1 VPELPEVELY
11 RRLAERRALGRRIA
25 GVEANDAWYLKGGL
39 QAAEIVDALVGR
51 SLLRARRRGKLLLA
65 DLDPPPPADGEGVVA
80 PSTLGLR
87 FGMTGRL
94 VVDGMTGVD
103 GLLYSS
109 NQPLTRYDRFGLRF
123 EDGGDLRV
131 RDPRRLGG
139 VELDPDEERLG
150 PDAAAITVAALR
162 QALNGSAAPLKARL
176 LDQARVAG
184 VGNLL
189 ADEILWRASLS
200 PVRAAGGL
208 DDAEVR
214 RLRRH
219 MVGAIGA
226 LVEAGGSHAG
236 VLGPYRRPGGR
247 CPRDGA
253 DLTRSQVG
261 GRTTWWC
268 RRHQH

>member
-1 VPELPEVELY
+1 VPELPEVEHY

-25 GVEANDAWYLKGGL
+25 GVEANDPWYLKGGL
-39 QAAEIVDALVGR
+39 QADDIVDALVGR
-51 SLLRARRRGKLLLA
+51 SLLRARRRGKLLLV
-65 DLDPPPPADGEGVVA
+65 DLDPPPPADSEAVPA

-94 VVDGMTGVD
+94 VVDGTTSID

-109 NQPLTRYDRFGLRF
+109 NRPLARYDRFGLRF
-123 EDGGDLRV
+123 DDGGGLRMG
-131 RDPRRLGG
+131 DPRRLGG
-139 VELDPDEERLG
+139 VELDPHEERLG
-150 PDAAAITVAALR
+150 PDAATITVAALR
-162 QALNGSAAPLKARL
+162 HALNGSATPLKARL

-184 VGNLL
+184 IGNLL

-200 PVRAAGGL
+200 PVRSAGGL

-219 MVGAIGA
+219 LVGAIDA
-226 LVEAGGSHAG
+226 LIEAGGSHTG
-236 VLGPYRRPGGR
+236 ILGPHRRPGGR